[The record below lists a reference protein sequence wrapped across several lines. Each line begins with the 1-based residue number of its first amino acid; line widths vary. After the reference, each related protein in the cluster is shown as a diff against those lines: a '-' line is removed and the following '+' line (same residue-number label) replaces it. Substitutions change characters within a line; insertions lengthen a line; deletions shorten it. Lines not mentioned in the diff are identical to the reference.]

1 MRRVGKY
8 IYNLLYL
15 LDKAGNTLTG
25 GSPDETISRRAA
37 RAKHAGSRWGRW
49 LCKGLDWID
58 PGHCE
63 DARKR
68 DLGQAWRGV
77 TPDSDDKEDLR

>member
-8 IYNLLYL
+8 FYNWLYL

-37 RAKHAGSRWGRW
+37 RAKGRGSWWGRW
-49 LCKGLDWID
+49 LCRGLDLLD
-58 PGHCE
+58 PGHC
-63 DARKR
+63 DGARDR
-68 DLGQAWRGV
+68 DLGKPWRGV
-77 TPDSDDKEDLR
+77 AGDSDENGDLK